1 MTIDQTA
8 QYIQVAFPQVYLACH
23 TRHQRKR
30 STPHR
35 LSPRD
40 SAILAHLDAQAPM
53 GHASLAA
60 HLGVAK
66 STLSAALK
74 QLTALGYT
82 RPALNGA
89 RGGVLLTAQGV
100 QAIRD
105 TSVLESARL
114 RRVLAE
120 LGPRERARVADGLN
134 TLARACRRVSERR
147 GGET

>member
-8 QYIQVAFPQVYLACH
+8 HHVQVAFPQVYLACH

-40 SAILAHLDAQAPM
+40 SAILAHLDPVVPM
-53 GHASLAA
+53 SHASLAT

-74 QLTALGYT
+74 HLTALGYA
-82 RPALNGA
+82 RPASH
-89 RGGVLLTAQGV
+89 RKSGGILLTPQGV

-114 RRVLAE
+114 RRVLAV
-120 LGPRERARVADGLN
+120 LGPRERARVAHGLN
-134 TLARACRRVSERR
+134 TLARACRRAGALGRTEA
-147 GGET
+147 